1 MALDAANVGRSFVSD
16 QTYLVGREKVR
27 EFARAVGET
36 SPLCHDVAA
45 AREAGFADVVAS
57 TTFPI
62 AITLEIVGDFVTD
75 PSVGLDWS
83 RVVHG
88 DQRFAY
94 SRPIVAGDELS
105 VTTVIE
111 DIKAIAGNDMITVRS
126 DLNDA
131 AGAQVAQ
138 VWTSLVARGDAA

>member
-1 MALDAANVGRSFVSD
+1 MALDPANVGKTFKSD

-45 AREAGFADVVAS
+45 AKAAGYADVVAS

-75 PSVGLDWS
+75 PAVGLDWS

-88 DQRFAY
+88 EQKFSY
-94 SRPIVAGDELS
+94 NRPIVAGDELS
-105 VTTVIE
+105 VTTIIE
-111 DIKAIAGNDMITVRS
+111 DIKAMAGNDMITVRS
-126 DLNDA
+126 DLAD
-131 AGAQVAQ
+131 
-138 VWTSLVARGDAA
+138 TSGEVIAEVTTLLVARGDA